1 MASSRVNPD
10 QYPLDPSRTTSGR
23 AQPRDGTTSSAEPG
37 AAPWDGTG
45 SPTAHGTD
53 ARDAATTVPA
63 EADAAVPRSVHP
75 AGGGAAATVRHLGV
89 LEEARRLAS
98 LKWRVLRNTL
108 SRSTWVLVGTILG
121 GLYALGVLAMLMI
134 SLYFLGAEEL
144 RWVVTASVLLGT
156 ALLLGWWILPVA
168 TSKADATLDP
178 ARLGLFP
185 LSTSGLLVGQV
196 LGALIGI
203 PGALTLVAGLGWAV
217 AWRSSLP
224 AVLVSIPCA
233 LLGLLLAFVGSRC
246 VSAVSLRLAGGR
258 RTTETV
264 SIVALALAVLT
275 GPIITALGAG
285 LERVWGLLPTWAAV
299 LAWTPLGAVWAVPGD
314 IALGHWGAALARLLI
329 TAVSIVALTVLARV
343 ALRRAL
349 GDAAAGAARGS
360 TKAMEGIGLF
370 GRVPATPTW
379 AVAVRCL
386 LYWTRDPRYSASL
399 VMVPAMCAVA
409 WFLTSQSGFVV
420 WLLPAGIALLMAFAI
435 SADISYDNSAFS
447 LHVLAGVPG
456 LADRL
461 GRVMALFVVS
471 VPLVAVA
478 LVVWL
483 VRAGDWGAAPAMLG
497 LCATLLLGGAG
508 VVSVVSARYTYP
520 TPPPGST
527 PMKSAQGFTLLNLV
541 MQFVLM
547 GVIVLLGL
555 PALAL
560 LVVYLISG
568 DHTWSWLALAVG
580 LVEGLALLWI
590 GARAGGRWLDARAPE
605 LLQEV
610 SAYR

>member
-10 QYPLDPSRTTSGR
+10 QNPLDPSRATPAR
-23 AQPRDGTTSSAEPG
+23 PRPGGGAASSADPG
-37 AAPWDGTG
+37 AAPWAGDGR
-45 SPTAHGTD
+45 PTTHGAD
-53 ARDAATTVPA
+53 GRDVATTVPA
-63 EADAAVPRSVHP
+63 EADAAVPRSVRP
-75 AGGGAAATVRHLGV
+75 VGGGEAATVRRLGV

-108 SRSTWVLVGTILG
+108 TRSTWVLVGTILG
-121 GLYALGVLAMLMI
+121 GLYALGVLSMLLI
-134 SLYFLGAEEL
+134 SLYFLGGEEL

-185 LSTSGLLVGQV
+185 LSTSGLLAGQV

-224 AVLVSIPCA
+224 AVLVSVPCA

-264 SIVALALAVLT
+264 SIVTLALVVMI
-275 GPIITALGAG
+275 GPMIATLGAG
-285 LERVWGLLPTWAAV
+285 LERVWDLLPTWAAV
-299 LAWTPLGAVWAVPGD
+299 LAWTPLGTVWAVPGD
-314 IALGHWGAALARLLI
+314 VALGYWGTALARLLL
-329 TAVSIVALTVLARV
+329 TVVSIVALTALARV

-349 GDAAAGAARGS
+349 GDAAAGAARGG
-360 TKAMEGIGLF
+360 TKAVAGIGLF
-370 GRVPATPTW
+370 DRVPATPTW

-409 WFLTSQSGFVV
+409 WFLTSQSGFAV
-420 WLLPAGIALLMAFAI
+420 WLLPAGIALLMAYAI

-456 LADRL
+456 RADRL
-461 GRVMALFVVS
+461 GRVLALFVVS

-478 LVVWL
+478 LAVWL
-483 VRAGDWGAAPAMLG
+483 ARVGDWGAVPAMLG
-497 LCATLLLGGAG
+497 LCATMLLGGAG

-527 PMKSAQGFTLLNLV
+527 PMKSAQGFTLLNLL

-547 GVIVLLGL
+547 GAIGLLGL

-560 LVVYLISG
+560 LVVYLVSG
-568 DHTWSWLALAVG
+568 GLMWSWLALAVG
-580 LVEGLALLWI
+580 LVEGLVLLWI
-590 GARAGGRWLDARAPE
+590 GVRAGGRWLDARAPE

>member
-10 QYPLDPSRTTSGR
+10 QNPLDPSRATPAR
-23 AQPRDGTTSSAEPG
+23 PRPGGGAASSADPG
-37 AAPWDGTG
+37 AAPWAGDGR
-45 SPTAHGTD
+45 PTTHGAD
-53 ARDAATTVPA
+53 GRDVATTVPA
-63 EADAAVPRSVHP
+63 EADAAVPRSVRP
-75 AGGGAAATVRHLGV
+75 VGGGEAATVRRLGV

-108 SRSTWVLVGTILG
+108 TRSTWVLVGTILG
-121 GLYALGVLAMLMI
+121 GLYALGVLSMLLI
-134 SLYFLGAEEL
+134 SLYFLGGEEL

-185 LSTSGLLVGQV
+185 LSTSGLLAGQV
-196 LGALIGI
+196 LGALSGI

-224 AVLVSIPCA
+224 AVLVSVPCA

-264 SIVALALAVLT
+264 SIVTLALVVMI
-275 GPIITALGAG
+275 GPMIATLGAG
-285 LERVWGLLPTWAAV
+285 LERVWDLLPTWAAV

-314 IALGHWGAALARLLI
+314 VALGYWGTALARLLL
-329 TAVSIVALTVLARV
+329 TVVSIVALTALARV

-349 GDAAAGAARGS
+349 GDAAAGAARGG
-360 TKAMEGIGLF
+360 TKAVAGIGLF
-370 GRVPATPTW
+370 DRVPATPTW

-409 WFLTSQSGFVV
+409 WFLTSQSGFAV
-420 WLLPAGIALLMAFAI
+420 WLLPAGIALLMAYAI

-456 LADRL
+456 RADRL
-461 GRVMALFVVS
+461 GRVLALFVVS

-478 LVVWL
+478 LAVWL
-483 VRAGDWGAAPAMLG
+483 ARVGDWGTVPAMLG
-497 LCATLLLGGAG
+497 LCATMLLGGAG

-527 PMKSAQGFTLLNLV
+527 PMKSAQGFTLLNLL

-547 GVIVLLGL
+547 GAIGLLGL

-560 LVVYLISG
+560 LVVYLVSG
-568 DHTWSWLALAVG
+568 GLMWSWLALAVG
-580 LVEGLALLWI
+580 LVEGLVLLWI
-590 GARAGGRWLDARAPE
+590 GVRAGGRWLDARAPE